1 MSHEPRGWCW
11 ERSWLSFIKFR
22 ALGVPLLNAKQ
33 RVTARC
39 GDESRRSD
47 DSATCPLISDSYLAR
62 QGRLRVPPLCSVRT
76 VAPRPGSGDTLS
88 TIDARVMGHLSKRR
102 SPIMCASFGKTE
114 ARDKSFC
121 VLVYWSVVELT
132 EARAGRATPPG

>member
-62 QGRLRVPPLCSVRT
+62 QGRLRGAT
-76 VAPRPGSGDTLS
+76 VVQRPHGGTPS
-88 TIDARVMGHLSKRR
+88 RQRR
-102 SPIMCASFGKTE
+102 HPQH
-114 ARDKSFC
+114 D
-121 VLVYWSVVELT
+121 
-132 EARAGRATPPG
+132 